1 MIRNLSI
8 AACRSNVL
16 ASLLAALLATPA
28 LAATVTVPPKSQPE
42 SITAAPNGDLILGSA
57 GSAKIYRAKKGA
69 AAADVFIDA
78 GSEGNVVFLG
88 VLADAPS
95 NTLWAC
101 QVVPATPARPR
112 HSALRS
118 FDLTT
123 GAPGK
128 VHWDLPGDQ
137 NLCNDVAVG
146 PDKALYVSDTFGAKI
161 WRLAPGAATPELWL
175 DDRTLAGID
184 GITFLN
190 GVMYETNVVFNKIYR
205 VPVDANGK
213 AGTPVDIWTDKPI
226 KGPDG
231 MRADGS
237 KLFLAENGAGKVDAV
252 TVEGD
257 TAHIT
262 VLQQGLA
269 TPTAIEPAGDTLWYG
284 ERMADRAQSMPLPK

>member
-1 MIRNLSI
+1 MIRTASIVACLS
-8 AACRSNVL
+8 
-16 ASLLAALLATPA
+16 ALLATPA
-28 LAATVTVPPKSQPE
+28 LAATVTVPAKTQPE

-78 GSEGNVVFLG
+78 GSEGKVTFLG
-88 VLADAPS
+88 VLADGPS

-101 QVVPATPARPR
+101 QIGA
-112 HSALRS
+112 SAPKGPLHTTLRS
-118 FDLTT
+118 FNLST

-137 NLCNDVAVG
+137 NLCNDFVVG

-161 WRLAPGAATPELWL
+161 WRLAPGATTPEIWL
-175 DDRTLAGID
+175 EDRTLSGID

-190 GVMYETNVVFNKIYR
+190 GVLYENNVIFNKLYR

-213 AGTPVDIWTDKPI
+213 PGRPVDIWTDKPI

-231 MRADGS
+231 MRAAGD
-237 KLFLAENGAGKVDAV
+237 KIFLTENGAGKVDAV
-252 TVEGD
+252 TIEGD
-257 TAHIT
+257 VAHIT

-284 ERMADRAQSMPLPK
+284 ERTADRAGSMPLPK

>member
-8 AACRSNVL
+8 AAWLST
-16 ASLLAALLATPA
+16 LLATLLATPA
-28 LAATVTVPPKSQPE
+28 LAATVTVPAKTQPE

-69 AAADVFIDA
+69 PAADVFIDA
-78 GSEGNVVFLG
+78 GSEGKVTFLG
-88 VLADAPS
+88 VLADGPS

-101 QVVPATPARPR
+101 QIGASVPKGPLHTT
-112 HSALRS
+112 LRS
-118 FDLTT
+118 FDLAT

-137 NLCNDVAVG
+137 NLCNDFVVG

-161 WRLAPGAATPELWL
+161 WRLAPGATTPEIWL
-175 DDRTLAGID
+175 EDRTLSGID

-190 GVMYETNVVFNKIYR
+190 GVMYENNVIFNKLYR
-205 VPVDANGK
+205 VPVDANGN
-213 AGTPVDIWTDKPI
+213 AGKPVDIWTDKPI

-231 MRADGS
+231 MRAAGN
-237 KLFLAENGAGKVDAV
+237 KLFLTENGAGKVDAV
-252 TVEGD
+252 TIDGD

-284 ERMADRAQSMPLPK
+284 ERAADRAQSMPLPK